1 MKLNVKSKNFRILLF
16 SVIGLAV
23 LGLVIL
29 LLSVTAP
36 SDGEGG
42 EDEETAASTSTLD
55 PALVLQPDL
64 EEKGDIVSIT
74 VDNDL
79 GSFTAVLTEQD
90 GEKLWTIEGMDIE
103 RGLLNTAKFES
114 LASTMTNMVARSVIE
129 EKAGDLAQY
138 GLDKPRTTV
147 TVKYT
152 DGSFVM
158 KIGDVVTSGSANYVL
173 INDEPTVYSY
183 YTYEISSLFTM
194 DWLSMINTAVM
205 PSYDSETAADIKKIT
220 VTRKNLDKP
229 IILEKLPEVPEDSDS
244 IQVYSYAFTSPGDVY
259 LDLYSGNE
267 FLAAMFGLT
276 ADKAAYVGVTDEIKA
291 QVGLDD
297 PFCEVDM
304 LVGDVVY
311 RLYIGDAITEEVTD
325 EATGAVSTQVTG
337 YYGLCNK
344 VPDVIYVFNISSLIW
359 ATMEPDAYMS
369 ELFLVPYIYDI
380 DTVSYHDNNVDFTV
394 TVTGNNDENAMY
406 MDGREIDASRFRSF
420 YQFLVSCRGETMY
433 IDDSRGDFIAEF
445 TYKYEDGRSD
455 TVTFYASE
463 EDRTVIIA
471 TNGNNVFKTKW
482 NYGTRLRENAE
493 AFLNGGEIVQTY

>member
-29 LLSVTAP
+29 LLTLTAP
-36 SDGEGG
+36 ADGEGDEGG
-42 EDEETAASTSTLD
+42 ETSTSTSTLD
-55 PALVLQPDL
+55 PALVLQP
-64 EEKGDIVSIT
+64 EERGDIVSIT

-79 GSFTAVLTEQD
+79 GTFTAVPMEQD
-90 GEKLWTIEGMDIE
+90 GEKLWTVEGREIEQS
-103 RGLLNTAKFES
+103 LLNTAKFES

-129 EKAGDLAQY
+129 ENPTDLAQY
-138 GLDKPRTTV
+138 GLDKPHTTV

-158 KIGDVVTSGSANYVL
+158 KIGDTVTSGSANYVL
-173 INDEPTVYSY
+173 INDDPTVYSY

-194 DWLSMINTAVM
+194 DWLTMINTTVM
-205 PSYDSETAADIKKIT
+205 PAYDSETAADIKKIT
-220 VTRKNLDKP
+220 VTRKDLDKP
-229 IILEKLPEVPEDSDS
+229 IILEKLPEIPEDSDS
-244 IQVYSYAFTSPGDVY
+244 IQVYGYAFTSPGDVY
-259 LDLYSGNE
+259 LDLYNGNQ
-267 FLAAMFGLT
+267 FLNAMFGLT

-311 RLYIGDAITEEVTD
+311 RLYIGNAITEEVTD
-325 EATGAVSTQVTG
+325 EATGAVSTHVTG

-344 VPDVIYVFNISSLIW
+344 VPDVIYVFNISSLVW
-359 ATMEPDAYMS
+359 VTMEPDAYMS

-394 TVTGNNDENAMY
+394 TITGNNDENAMY
-406 MDGREIDASRFRSF
+406 MDGKEIDASRFRSF

-433 IDDSRGDFIAEF
+433 IDEARGDFIAEF
-445 TYKYEDGRSD
+445 TYNYEDGRSD
-455 TVTFYASE
+455 TVTLYASE

-482 NYGTRLRENAE
+482 NYGTRLQENAQ
-493 AFLNGGEIVQTY
+493 AFISGGDIVQTY